1 MTPAKAKWFQ
11 CIPPQALVNDA
22 SWTSYVIDT
31 VGFEFLEIL
40 AMIGAIDAALTAFKV
55 QESDSITDDHTLDGG
70 ADVEGLVFGTSTN
83 SAGSTSTL
91 PSALKDNKNYALN
104 INLKGRKRYLQLQAT
119 IGDGSTGG
127 YLAAV
132 ARLSR
137 AEVAPI
143 DATGMG
149 CDQVLQSPAYE

>member
-11 CIPPQALVNDA
+11 CIPPQGLVDNT
-22 SWTSYVIDT
+22 SWVSYVIDT
-31 VGFEFLEIL
+31 IGFEFLEIL
-40 AMIGAIDAALTAFKV
+40 AMLGALDAALTTFKV
-55 QESDSITDDHTLDGG
+55 QEADAITDDHTLTSG
-70 ADVEGLVFGTSTN
+70 ADVTGLVFGTSKN
-83 SAGSTSTL
+83 SAGSTSSL
-91 PSALKDNKNYALN
+91 PAATDDNDNFLFN

-119 IGDGSTGG
+119 IADGSAGG

-137 AEVAPI
+137 AEVAPS

-149 CDQVLQSPAYE
+149 CNQVLQSPAFS